1 MAVYVHRPDH
11 PKANKNGMV
20 DKNDLYEDSYGESA
34 YVISD
39 NMEPTKHM
47 ATGEYF
53 TSKAKFR
60 EQTRRSGCIEVGN
73 ETNFMLKPRKTVETS
88 REERRHHIREAI
100 NYLRSR

>member
-1 MAVYVHRPDH
+1 MATFVHRPDH
-11 PKANKNGMV
+11 PNANERGMV
-20 DKNDLYEDSYGESA
+20 DKSLLYEEARIESA

-39 NMEPTKHM
+39 TMEPTKHM

-73 ETNFMLKPRKTVETS
+73 ETNFMMKPRKQVTPD
-88 REERRHHIREAI
+88 REERRHHIKQAI
-100 NYLRSR
+100 KYLQSQ

>member
-1 MAVYVHRPDH
+1 MVTFVYMPDH
-11 PKANKNGMV
+11 PSANNRGMV
-20 DKNDLYEDSYGESA
+20 DKSLLYEEYRGESA

-73 ETNFMLKPRKTVETS
+73 ETNFMLKQRKQVTPN
-88 REERRHHIREAI
+88 REERRHHIRQAI
-100 NYLRSR
+100 KYLQSQ